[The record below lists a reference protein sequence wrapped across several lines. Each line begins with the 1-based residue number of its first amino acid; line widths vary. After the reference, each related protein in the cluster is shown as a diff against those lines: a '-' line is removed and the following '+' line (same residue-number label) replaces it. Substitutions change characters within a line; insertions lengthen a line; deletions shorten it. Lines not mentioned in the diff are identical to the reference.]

1 MRTLIGAAM
10 VAAVALIAGCSTT
23 QYVIGTR
30 SGQLIV
36 AYGEPRLDRS
46 TNMYTY
52 RDADGK
58 DMSIA
63 ASEVTQI
70 IER

>member
-1 MRTLIGAAM
+1 MRTQIGAAI
-10 VAAVALIAGCSTT
+10 VAAVALMAGCSAT

-36 AYGEPRLDRS
+36 AYGEPRLDKS

-58 DMSIA
+58 EMAIA
-63 ASEVTQI
+63 ATEVTQI